1 MSSTLYQAYRRQVLA
16 LANTLVIRMDA
27 IAIIMNR
34 YVEAH
39 GYPVDWSNRATWRYY
54 LNLAGQYHPL
64 DIAQLKVINGG
75 GQGYLKIKIAGT
87 TGPVDS
93 DFTTSLIG
101 GVMGDTAI
109 AGEYR
114 WGSTYYNDL
123 VRRYPDYE
131 TLILGIL
138 NPIPL
143 SVSTT
148 APDGAILYC
157 GGYYRSTVTDALG
170 KRVVYTAP
178 DPAVALVEPNE
189 TQLIPALQQYI
200 DGYLVRWHNPDY
212 ALTDDL
218 YIASLLGVL
227 YLNIPLTVMNIRLKA
242 CHTPQVHS
250 YHIREHLESHGR
262 LAVHIPALPLKQK
275 LWLYRN
281 IRYIETNVGKQSTFD
296 LLVDNLATPSGVPLS
311 GYSIRHV
318 LDDIKTNLVPTAVG
332 VREVINFRHTGTG
345 RGVVDIDLLLNREI
359 PVARDNYRD
368 IDIVGQ
374 EIDSR
379 VVTSKTNL
387 LPTKI
392 IESAMLDTADRL
404 PYPLAE
410 VLLDQWIYTA
420 THGLYD
426 GTIYVDHPI
435 TGDRLHL
442 TPINALILMIYCM
455 NRGYSDI
462 TLVDVPTL
470 TTRFTPRTDT
480 PAILYDEMLSVTDSR
495 YVSEDELIALLGAP
509 AVTPDINSITGLY
522 NYAVTV
528 HTELMRRYNV
538 CNGSQA
544 AAMGVQVVVTSPDGV
559 LPITYKAIDGRPGAN
574 HYIGSGHLEYA
585 MSRLYQ
591 PMTVCTLSTD
601 NYVDWL
607 HSIGFVLTDM
617 TRADYVTLAK
627 AITHQ
632 ATGNRVVTNA
642 QLRALQ
648 KAVLTIMAQFSS
660 YAVQYIGSINN
671 GPALMMDPKATRY
684 GAPRVQLKA
693 IVQVPTVIVS
703 ALSISTLARQSLD
716 VYINSTVGWSMSGTP
731 IPIP

>member
-39 GYPVDWSNRATWRYY
+39 GYTVDWSNRATWRYY
-54 LNLAGQYHPL
+54 MNLAGQYHAL
-64 DIAQLKVINGG
+64 DRAQLKVINGG
-75 GQGYLKIKIAGT
+75 GPGYLKIKIAGT
-87 TGPVDS
+87 TGPVDG

-101 GVMGDTAI
+101 GVMGDISI

-131 TLILGIL
+131 TLILGVL
-138 NPIPL
+138 NPVPL

-157 GGYYRSTVTDALG
+157 GGYYRSTVNDALG
-170 KRVVYTAP
+170 RRVVYSAP
-178 DPAVALVEPNE
+178 DAATALIESNE
-189 TQLIPALQQYI
+189 SNLIDDLQQYV

-212 ALTDDL
+212 AYTDDL

-227 YLNIPLTVMNIRLKA
+227 YLQIPLTVMNIRLRN

-250 YHIREHLESHGR
+250 YHVREHLESHGR
-262 LAVHIPALPLKQK
+262 LAVHIPALPLQQT

-296 LLVDNLATPSGVPLS
+296 ALVDNLATPSGVPLS
-311 GYSIRHV
+311 GYSIRHN
-318 LDDIKTNLVPTAVG
+318 LDDITTDLVPTAVG
-332 VREVINFRHTGTG
+332 VREVINFRQPGTG
-345 RGVVDIDLLLNREI
+345 RGTVDLDILLRREI

-368 IDIVGQ
+368 LAIVGQ
-374 EIDSR
+374 EIDAD
-379 VVTSKTNL
+379 VVTANTNL
-387 LPTKI
+387 LPTKV

-404 PYPLAE
+404 PYPLAD

-420 THGLYD
+420 THGLYN
-426 GTIYVDHPI
+426 GTIYVNHPV

-470 TTRFTPRTDT
+470 TARFIPRTDT
-480 PAILYDEMLSVTDSR
+480 PVTLYNEMLSVTDSR
-495 YVSEDELIALLGAP
+495 YVTSDELIALLGSP
-509 AVTPDINSITGLY
+509 VTTPDIHSVDAFY
-522 NYAVTV
+522 NHALSVQ
-528 HTELMRRYNV
+528 TELMRRYDV

-559 LPITYKAIDGRPGAN
+559 LPITYKAVNGEPGAN

-591 PMTVCTLSTD
+591 PTTVCTLTTD
-601 NYVDWL
+601 NYTDWL
-607 HSIGFVLTDM
+607 HSIGFVVTNM
-617 TRADYVTLAK
+617 TRSDYVSLAT

-648 KAVLTIMAQFSS
+648 KAVLSIMAQFSS

-693 IVQVPTVIVS
+693 IVQAPTVIVS

-716 VYINSTVGWSMSGTP
+716 VYINSTVGWSMTGVD